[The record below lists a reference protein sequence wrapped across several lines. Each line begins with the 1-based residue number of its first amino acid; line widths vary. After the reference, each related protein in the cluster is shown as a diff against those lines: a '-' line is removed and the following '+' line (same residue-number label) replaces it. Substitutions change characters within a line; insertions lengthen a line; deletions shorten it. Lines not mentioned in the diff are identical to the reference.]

1 MGTGGGPERGSRER
15 AGRGAEPGEV
25 RGRAVPAPPRTEPPR
40 SPAVAHRVPARDP
53 ASSSPMAAPLFPRQR
68 WAPAPTRSDPAD
80 HYGGLF
86 DEPPPEEPPAARAPR
101 AAAAG
106 RRAGRRAGGRAQ
118 GARAGQPPK
127 AAVRPQPEEEEPPR
141 DEGCYLDHFPHLSVF
156 IYAAIA
162 FSITSCIFT
171 YIHLQLA

>member
-1 MGTGGGPERGSRER
+1 ME
-15 AGRGAEPGEV
+15 
-25 RGRAVPAPPRTEPPR
+25 
-40 SPAVAHRVPARDP
+40 
-53 ASSSPMAAPLFPRQR
+53 APLFPRQP
-68 WAPAPTRSDPAD
+68 WAPAPTRSDPAGD
-80 HYGGLF
+80 SGGLF
-86 DEPPPEEPPAARAPR
+86 DEPPREEPPAARAPR
-101 AAAAG
+101 AAAAAG

-127 AAVRPQPEEEEPPR
+127 AAARPPPEEEAPPR
-141 DEGCYLDHFPHLSVF
+141 DEGCYLDHFPHLSIF